1 MNKERSEQPVMGAH
15 HKETLAKRSTMV
27 LHRHAAVKVMG
38 DNGAYIAQR
47 QMASRCLLHD
57 ADAPVYI
64 GRITITEVVMDVF
77 RQVCT
82 GIE

>member
-1 MNKERSEQPVMGAH
+1 MNKERNEQPVMGAH
-15 HKETLAKRSTMV
+15 HLEALAKRSTMV
-27 LHRHAAVKVMG
+27 LHRHTSIEIMG
-38 DNGAYIAQR
+38 DDSAYIAQR

-64 GRITITEVVMDVF
+64 GRITIIEIKMDAF
-77 RQVCT
+77 CQVGT